1 MKPDKQSQRRSTSA
15 ELSYQANELRKRFG
29 EDLSSPVDIFSILQ
43 AQENLTLVFY
53 PFSDRISGMCVR
65 ARSGEQLIAINSTRT
80 LGRQRFTAAHELYHL
95 FVQDEITDLPTAERV
110 VICGAE
116 IGGGRDE
123 EEKNADCFASYFLS
137 PNDALRSFIEKNLMK
152 GARRPMTVD
161 DIVRIEQH
169 FRMSRQATLYR
180 LVGDGWIP
188 LDFANTFKVDIIA
201 SARRLGFSSEL
212 YVSTPAERQYFTSGS
227 YIGLAERLMSSDV
240 ISNGKYEELL
250 LDAYRAD
257 IVYNLEDEGQETY
270 D

>member
-1 MKPDKQSQRRSTSA
+1 MRPDKRS

-29 EDLSSPVDIFSILQ
+29 EDLSSPIDVFAILQ
-43 AQENLTLVFY
+43 SQENLTLVFY

-95 FVQDEITDLPTAERV
+95 FVQDEITT
-110 VICGAE
+110 VICGNE
-116 IGGGRDE
+116 IGAGRDE
-123 EEKNADCFASYFLS
+123 EEKNADCFASYFLA
-137 PNDALRSFIEKNLMK
+137 PNDALRSFIENLS
-152 GARRPMTVD
+152 RRGKSQSITLETV
-161 DIVRIEQH
+161 VRIEQH

-180 LVGDGWIP
+180 LVGDGFIS
-188 LDFANTFKVDIIA
+188 LDFANTLKQNIIV
-201 SARRLGFSSEL
+201 SARKFGFDDEL
-212 YVSTPAERQYFTSGS
+212 YTATPPERQHHTTGS
-227 YIGLAERLMSSDV
+227 YIGLAEQLKERDI

-257 IVYNLEDEGQETY
+257 IVFNLEPEGRETY

>member
-1 MKPDKQSQRRSTSA
+1 MKPDKQS

-29 EDLSSPVDIFSILQ
+29 EDLSSPIDVFAILQ
-43 AQENLTLVFY
+43 SQENLTLVFY

-95 FVQDEITDLPTAERV
+95 YVQDDIITLPAAGGAT
-110 VICGAE
+110 VICGSE
-116 IGGGRDE
+116 IGAGRDE
-123 EEKNADCFASYFLS
+123 EEKNADCFASYFLA
-137 PNDALRSFIEKNLMK
+137 PNDALRSFIEKNLLK
-152 GARRPMTVD
+152 GARRPIVVED
-161 DIVRIEQH
+161 VVRIEQH

-180 LVGDGWIP
+180 LVGDGWITF
-188 LDFANTFKVDIIA
+188 DFANTLRHDIIV
-201 SARRLGFSSEL
+201 SARRLGFSNEL
-212 YVSTPAERQYFTSGS
+212 YVPTPEDRQYFASGS
-227 YIGLAERLMSSDV
+227 YIGLAERLRGSDV

-257 IVYNLEDEGQETY
+257 IVYNLEPEGRETY

>member
-1 MKPDKQSQRRSTSA
+1 MKSDKKS

-29 EDLSSPVDIFSILQ
+29 EDLSSPIDVFAILQ
-43 AQENLTLVFY
+43 SQENLTLVFY

-95 FVQDEITDLPTAERV
+95 FVQDEITT
-110 VICGAE
+110 VICGNE
-116 IGGGRDE
+116 IGAGRDE
-123 EEKNADCFASYFLS
+123 EEKNADCFASYLLA

-152 GARRPMTVD
+152 GARRPMTVE

-180 LVGDGWIP
+180 MVGDGWIIF
-188 LDFANTFKVDIIA
+188 DFANTLRHNIII
-201 SARRLGFSSEL
+201 SARRLGFSNEL
-212 YVSTPAERQYFTSGS
+212 YVPTPEDRQYFSSGS
-227 YIGLAERLMSSDV
+227 YIGLAERLMGSDV
-240 ISNGKYEELL
+240 ISNGKYEERL

-257 IVYNLEDEGQETY
+257 IVYNLEAEGQETY

>member
-1 MKPDKQSQRRSTSA
+1 MKPDKKS

-29 EDLSSPVDIFSILQ
+29 EDLSSPIDVFAILQ
-43 AQENLTLVFY
+43 SQENLTLVFY

-80 LGRQRFTAAHELYHL
+80 LGRQRFTASHELYHL
-95 FVQDEITDLPTAERV
+95 FVQDEITT
-110 VICGAE
+110 VICGNE
-116 IGGGRDE
+116 IGAGRDE
-123 EEKNADCFASYFLS
+123 EEKNADCFASYLLA

-152 GARRPMTVD
+152 GARRPMTVE

-180 LVGDGWIP
+180 LVGDGWITF
-188 LDFANTFKVDIIA
+188 DFANTLRHDIII
-201 SARRLGFSSEL
+201 SARRLGFSNEL
-212 YVSTPAERQYFTSGS
+212 YVPTPEDRQYFSSGS
-227 YIGLAERLMSSDV
+227 YIGLAERLMGSDV

-257 IVYNLEDEGQETY
+257 IVYNLEAEGQETY